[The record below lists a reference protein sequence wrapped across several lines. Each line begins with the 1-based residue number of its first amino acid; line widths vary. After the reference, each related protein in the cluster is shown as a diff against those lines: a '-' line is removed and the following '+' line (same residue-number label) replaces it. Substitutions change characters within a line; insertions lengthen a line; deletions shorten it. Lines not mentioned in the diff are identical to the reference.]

1 MDTPA
6 PCARTALQTFA
17 AHAVL
22 LPERFRGLRLRRLH
36 RGVLSRVSRG
46 RYHLPHG
53 AATAT
58 DASARAIVA
67 KLRAPGID
75 PRGLQSNSRDPGTTQ
90 VALRS
95 AIAIGAWCRSDRP
108 FAVVGCKGGI
118 SLVGVVRGRRRSS
131 VLGVDGLW
139 FCAAWCLRLVCW
151 CGCSWIGRRGFL
163 LFFLDVRIW
172 LSIMRTSSS
181 AAVLECR
188 CSGAGRG
195 EAVGCCGSCCSVF
208 LAGRR
213 KKRFARCLTG

>member
-75 PRGLQSNSRDPGTTQ
+75 LRGLQSNSRDAGTTQ
-90 VALRS
+90 VAHRS
-95 AIAIGAWCRSDRP
+95 AIAIGARCRSDRP
-108 FAVVGCKGGI
+108 FAVVGCKGGGDFFGWRRARATQVECAWRGWPVV
-118 SLVGVVRGRRRSS
+118 LRGVVLGAG
-131 VLGVDGLW
+131 VLV
-139 FCAAWCLRLVCW
+139 RV
-151 CGCSWIGRRGFL
+151 
-163 LFFLDVRIW
+163 FLDWSERFFV
-172 LSIMRTSSS
+172 
-181 AAVLECR
+181 
-188 CSGAGRG
+188 
-195 EAVGCCGSCCSVF
+195 VF
-208 LAGRR
+208 S
-213 KKRFARCLTG
+213 